1 MTDSPALK
9 KMAMKKQPNKNIAG
23 VILAGGLARRMGGGD
38 KSLLKLGDKPL
49 LELIIER
56 AGSQVDTLLLN
67 ANGDAAR
74 FADYDL
80 PVVADVVPD
89 FAGPLAGILT
99 GMHWVRD
106 NAPDCEWL
114 VSFASDTPFFPRDL
128 VTRLLQQAEHENAP
142 LACAV
147 SDGQTH
153 PVFGL
158 WSLSLLDDLHR
169 AVVDEDMRKILRW
182 TDRYTCSQVAFSAQ
196 PFDPFFNIN
205 RPEDLQAA
213 EQFLTQI

>member
-1 MTDSPALK
+1 MTEFSTTK
-9 KMAMKKQPNKNIAG
+9 KIAG

-38 KSLLKLGDKPL
+38 KSLLKLGDRPL
-49 LELIIER
+49 LDKVIAR

-67 ANGDAAR
+67 ANGDPTR
-74 FADYDL
+74 FSSYGL
-80 PVVADVVPD
+80 PIAADVVPD

-106 NAPDCEWL
+106 NAPECEWL
-114 VSFASDTPFFPRDL
+114 VSFASDTPFFPKDL
-128 VTRLLQQAEHENAP
+128 VARMMQEAEAENAP

-147 SDGQTH
+147 SDGRNH

-158 WSLSLLDDLHR
+158 WSVSLLDDLHK
-169 AVVDEDMRKILRW
+169 AVVDEEMRKIMRW
-182 TDRYTCSQVAFSAQ
+182 TDRYKCSQVEFSTQ

-213 EQFLTQI
+213 EQLLKNA

>member
-1 MTDSPALK
+1 MTEFSTTK
-9 KMAMKKQPNKNIAG
+9 KIAG

-38 KSLLKLGDKPL
+38 KSLLKLGDRPL
-49 LELIIER
+49 LDKVIAR

-67 ANGDAAR
+67 ANGDPTR
-74 FADYDL
+74 FSSYGL
-80 PVVADVVPD
+80 PIAADVVPD

-106 NAPDCEWL
+106 NAPECEWL
-114 VSFASDTPFFPRDL
+114 VSFASDTPFFPKDL
-128 VTRLLQQAEHENAP
+128 VARMMQEAEAENAP

-147 SDGQTH
+147 SDRRNH

-158 WSLSLLDDLHR
+158 WSVSLLDDLHK
-169 AVVDEDMRKILRW
+169 AVVDEEMRKIMRW
-182 TDRYTCSQVAFSAQ
+182 TDRYKCSQVEFSTQ

-213 EQFLTQI
+213 EQLLKNA

>member
-1 MTDSPALK
+1 MTDTSRK
-9 KMAMKKQPNKNIAG
+9 KVAG

-38 KSLLKLGDKPL
+38 KSLLTLGDKPL
-49 LELIIER
+49 LDRVIER
-56 AGSQVDTLLLN
+56 AGSQVDTLVLN
-67 ANGDAAR
+67 ANGDPAR
-74 FADYDL
+74 FSEYGL
-80 PVVADVVPD
+80 PVAADVVPD

-106 NAPDCEWL
+106 NAPECEWL
-114 VSFASDTPFFPRDL
+114 VSFASDTPFFPQDFVARML
-128 VTRLLQQAEHENAP
+128 KHAEDENAP

-147 SDGQTH
+147 SDGQNH

-158 WSLSLLDDLHR
+158 WSVSLLDDLHK

-182 TDRYTCSQVAFSAQ
+182 TDRYKCSQVDFSTA

-213 EQFLTQI
+213 EALLAKT

>member
-1 MTDSPALK
+1 MTEFVQGEK
-9 KMAMKKQPNKNIAG
+9 VAG

-38 KSLLKLGDKPL
+38 KSLLSLGGKPL
-49 LELIIER
+49 LARVIER
-56 AGSQVDTLLLN
+56 AASQVDTLVLN
-67 ANGDAAR
+67 ANGDPQR
-74 FADYDL
+74 FADYGL

-99 GMHWVRD
+99 GMRWVTEH
-106 NAPDCEWL
+106 APECKWL
-114 VSFASDTPFFPRDL
+114 VSFASDTPFFPQDL
-128 VTRLLQQAEHENAP
+128 VTRLLQQAEQEGAP

-147 SDGQTH
+147 SDGQNH

-158 WSLSLLDDLHR
+158 WSVSLVEDLHQ
-169 AVVDEDMRKILRW
+169 AVVEEEMRKILRW
-182 TDRYTCSQVAFSAQ
+182 TDRYKCSQVTFSTA

-213 EQFLTQI
+213 ELLLNKA

>member
-1 MTDSPALK
+1 MTNAL
-9 KMAMKKQPNKNIAG
+9 NENNVAG

-38 KSLLKLGDKPL
+38 KSLLTLGDKPL
-49 LELIIER
+49 LSRVIER
-56 AGSQVDTLLLN
+56 AASQVDTLVLN
-67 ANGDAAR
+67 ANGNPQR
-74 FADYDL
+74 FADYGL

-99 GMHWVRD
+99 GMRWVTEQS
-106 NAPDCEWL
+106 PDCQWL
-114 VSFASDTPFFPRDL
+114 VSFASDTPFFPQDL
-128 VTRLLQQAEHENAP
+128 VTRLLQQAQQDGAP

-147 SDGQTH
+147 SSGQRH

-158 WSLSLLDDLHR
+158 WSVSLVEDLHQ

-182 TDRYTCSQVAFSAQ
+182 TDRYKCSLVEFSTA

-213 EQFLTQI
+213 ALFLKNPDGC

>member
-1 MTDSPALK
+1 MTEFS
-9 KMAMKKQPNKNIAG
+9 NKNVTG

-38 KSLLKLGDKPL
+38 KSLLTLGGKPL
-49 LELIIER
+49 LNRVIER
-56 AGSQVDTLLLN
+56 AGSQVDYLVLN
-67 ANGDAAR
+67 ANGDPAR
-74 FADYDL
+74 FAEYGL
-80 PVVADVVPD
+80 PVAADVVPD

-106 NAPDCEWL
+106 NVPECEWL
-114 VSFASDTPFFPRDL
+114 VSFASDTPFFPQDL
-128 VTRLLQQAEHENAP
+128 VARMLQQAEDENAP

-147 SDGQTH
+147 SDGQNH

-158 WSLSLLDDLHR
+158 WSVSLLDDLHK
-169 AVVDEDMRKILRW
+169 AVVDEEMRKILRW
-182 TDRYTCSQVAFSAQ
+182 TDRYKCSQVDFSTE

-213 EQFLTQI
+213 EQFLIQA

>member
-1 MTDSPALK
+1 MMTDSPRK
-9 KMAMKKQPNKNIAG
+9 KVAG

-38 KSLLKLGDKPL
+38 KSLLTLGDKPL
-49 LELIIER
+49 LDRVIER
-56 AGSQVDTLLLN
+56 AGSQVDTLVLN
-67 ANGDAAR
+67 ANGDPTR
-74 FADYDL
+74 FADYGL
-80 PVVADVVPD
+80 PVAADVVPD

-106 NAPDCEWL
+106 NAPECEWL
-114 VSFASDTPFFPRDL
+114 VSFASDTPFFPEDL
-128 VTRLLQQAEHENAP
+128 VQRLLQQVEQENAP

-147 SDGQTH
+147 SDGQNH

-158 WSLSLLDDLHR
+158 WSVSLLDDLHK
-169 AVVDEDMRKILRW
+169 AVVDEEIRKILRW
-182 TDRYTCSQVAFSAQ
+182 TDRYKCSQVNFSIE

-213 EQFLTQI
+213 EQFLKRA

>member
-1 MTDSPALK
+1 MTDFS
-9 KMAMKKQPNKNIAG
+9 NKNVAG

-38 KSLLKLGDKPL
+38 KSLLTLGGKPL
-49 LELIIER
+49 LDRVIER
-56 AGSQVDTLLLN
+56 AGSQVDTLVLN
-67 ANGDAAR
+67 ANGDPTR
-74 FADYDL
+74 FVEYGL
-80 PVVADVVPD
+80 PVAADVVPD

-106 NAPDCEWL
+106 NAPECEWL
-114 VSFASDTPFFPRDL
+114 VSFASDTPFFPQDL
-128 VTRLLQQAEHENAP
+128 VARMLQQAEAENAP

-147 SDGQTH
+147 SDGQNH

-158 WSLSLLDDLHR
+158 WSVSLLEDLHK
-169 AVVDEDMRKILRW
+169 AVVDEEMRKILRW
-182 TDRYTCSQVAFSAQ
+182 TDRYTCSQVEFSTE

-213 EQFLTQI
+213 EQFLTHV

>member
-1 MTDSPALK
+1 MTDFTNK
-9 KMAMKKQPNKNIAG
+9 KIAG

-38 KSLLKLGDKPL
+38 KSLLNLGNRPL
-49 LELIIER
+49 LDQVIER
-56 AGSQVDTLLLN
+56 AAAQVDTLVLN
-67 ANGDAAR
+67 ANGDPTR
-74 FADYDL
+74 FADYGL

-89 FAGPLAGILT
+89 FAGPLAGVLT

-106 NAPDCEWL
+106 NAPECEWL
-114 VSFASDTPFFPRDL
+114 VSFASDTPFFPQDL
-128 VTRLLQQAEHENAP
+128 VARLLQQAEQENAP
-142 LACAV
+142 LACPV

-158 WSLSLLDDLHR
+158 WSMALIDDLHK
-169 AVVDEDMRKILRW
+169 AVVDEEMRKILRW
-182 TDRYTCSQVAFSAQ
+182 TDRYRCSQVIFSTE

-213 EQFLTQI
+213 EQFLQQV